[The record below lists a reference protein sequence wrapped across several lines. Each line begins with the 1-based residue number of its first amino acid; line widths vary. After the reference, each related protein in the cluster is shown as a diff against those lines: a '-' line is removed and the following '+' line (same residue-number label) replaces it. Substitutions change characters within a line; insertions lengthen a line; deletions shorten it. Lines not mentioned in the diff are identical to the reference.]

1 MSDMRIHFHP
11 RLYKHGAFF
20 SYKMSTFPLDS
31 NTRGARFLNLTAE
44 VREDHLRLSGQ
55 FQAQDLLP
63 ILLFSVGTQW
73 IEPCVKHVCCLWD
86 IAERYKDHDLMSALG
101 PTCNENVDL
110 SALDLLKGNPAH
122 GGQWAV
128 DTMIHPSFV
137 AMLFVTLA
145 PVFYMYYEI
154 LPMQWTDGASVHW
167 QSSWYGQPCH
177 QVMYPNN
184 QPVCI
189 ACLNSKPENAVFVFS
204 ANWFSTFHCDWRC
217 RPGFVG
223 PNCEITVDLAVYV
236 TGSLLA
242 ALLVAGMVVCV
253 LGRRRQAPMDDAN
266 DAPEPTAAPLPI
278 AHRIQPANVVVPP
291 LALDMLHTGGKKRML
306 TADVITFR
314 ENAEIRIKLL

>member
-1 MSDMRIHFHP
+1 MN
-11 RLYKHGAFF
+11 
-20 SYKMSTFPLDS
+20 TFPLDS
-31 NTRGARFLNLTAE
+31 NTRGVRFLNLTADIAGN
-44 VREDHLRLSGQ
+44 RIRLSGQ

-86 IAERYKDHDLMSALG
+86 IAERYKDHDLLSALG
-101 PTCNENVDL
+101 PTCNENVNL
-110 SALDLLKGNPAH
+110 GALDLLKGSPA
-122 GGQWAV
+122 GGAQQWKV
-128 DTMIHPSFV
+128 DTMIHPTFV

-145 PVFYMYYEI
+145 PVFYIYYEI
-154 LPMQWTDGASVHW
+154 LPMRWVDGASVHW

-189 ACLNSKPENAVFVFS
+189 ACFNSKPENAVFVFS

-217 RPGFVG
+217 KPGFVG
-223 PNCEITVDLAVYV
+223 PNCETTLDIVVYV
-236 TGSLLA
+236 TGSILA

-253 LGRRRQAPMDDAN
+253 LGKRRQDAKEAGVDDS
-266 DAPEPTAAPLPI
+266 PHEIVIPTAQ
-278 AHRIQPANVVVPP
+278 RIQPSNVVVVPP
-291 LALDMLHTGGKKRML
+291 LALDILGGKKRMP

-314 ENAEIRIKLL
+314 ENTEIRIKLL